1 MKKVDFYSELKNQF
15 QTCNLP
21 EEKVNVNWKTV
32 KVLDMDLRNI
42 ARTKSKGN
50 RILVLIGK
58 DKKTKKTVVLKQELC
73 GYNSAPQVVIREALN
88 KLTTFGYKIQEAKTM
103 LRFYIDLHNPDGFL
117 IPSENI

>member
-1 MKKVDFYSELKNQF
+1 MKKSDFYSELKNQF
-15 QTCNLP
+15 QTCSLP
-21 EEKVNVNWKTV
+21 EDKIQVDWKSV

-42 ARTKSKGN
+42 NKAKSKGN

-88 KLTTFGYKIQEAKTM
+88 KLTAFGYKIQEAKTM